1 MTAFDPIHRPAGHPL
16 VSLEILEG
24 SIALLTLCDTDRRNA
39 LRIEL
44 SLDLET
50 AVVEA
55 MAANVD
61 VLVLTATPPVFCSG
75 GDLDDLI
82 TPRAS
87 LSDIARG
94 VEALANAPIPTIA
107 VVEGAVIGAGI
118 NLPLACDV
126 ILCTPDSMFDPR
138 LLDLGV
144 HPGGG
149 QLRNLAVRIGR
160 QGAAALSL
168 LGDRLTGSEAAEVGL
183 AWRCVPSTE
192 IVDLAMSFARRAASR
207 PPEAMRRTKETLD
220 ATINVDRE
228 SAVAIELAQQQ
239 WSIEQPWIPERV
251 AILREKLAH
260 RRSD

>member
-1 MTAFDPIHRPAGHPL
+1 VNAFNPIDRPAGHPL
-16 VSLEILEG
+16 VSLEILDG

-44 SLDLET
+44 SLDLEA
-50 AVVEA
+50 AVNEA
-55 MAANVD
+55 MAANID
-61 VLVLTATPPVFCSG
+61 VLILTATPPVFCSG
-75 GDLDDLI
+75 GDLDDLV

-94 VEALANAPIPTIA
+94 TQALASAPIPTIA

-126 ILCTPDSMFDPR
+126 ILCTPDASFDPR

-149 QLRNLAVRIGR
+149 QLRALALRIGR

-168 LGDRLTGSEAAEVGL
+168 LGDRLTGVEAAEVGL
-183 AWRCVPSTE
+183 AWRCLPAADIGERALS
-192 IVDLAMSFARRAASR
+192 LARRTASR
-207 PPEAMRRTKETLD
+207 PQEAMRRAKQTLD
-220 ATINVDRE
+220 ETINVDRE
-228 SAVAIELAQQQ
+228 SAVEIELEQQQ

-251 AILREKLAH
+251 AVLREKLAH

>member
-82 TPRAS
+82 S
-87 LSDIARG
+87 
-94 VEALANAPIPTIA
+94 
-107 VVEGAVIGAGI
+107 
-118 NLPLACDV
+118 
-126 ILCTPDSMFDPR
+126 ILEPW
-138 LLDLGV
+138 
-144 HPGGG
+144 
-149 QLRNLAVRIGR
+149 
-160 QGAAALSL
+160 GAAIRA
-168 LGDRLTGSEAAEVGL
+168 GRGYPANG
-183 AWRCVPSTE
+183 PH
-192 IVDLAMSFARRAASR
+192 DLA
-207 PPEAMRRTKETLD
+207 
-220 ATINVDRE
+220 
-228 SAVAIELAQQQ
+228 
-239 WSIEQPWIPERV
+239 
-251 AILREKLAH
+251 EKGRKA
-260 RRSD
+260 